1 MSDYVFVYGTLKR
14 GEHNHRLMDGA
25 EYVCDTHASNCVLV
39 DLGGCPGMIIGS
51 AEPECAAKGEV
62 FKFEDV
68 RVLRTLD
75 QLEQEGSLYKR
86 IMIPLYI
93 EDEVRM
99 CWTYVLLYALPFKA
113 IINDGVW
120 TSMKSMSQGL

>member
-14 GEHNHRLMDGA
+14 GEPNNQLMNGA
-25 EYVCDTHASNCVLV
+25 EYVCDAIASNCVLV

-51 AEPECAAKGEV
+51 CGTECAAKGEV
-62 FKFEDV
+62 FAFEDI
-68 RVLRTLD
+68 RVLRQLD

-99 CWTYVLLYALPFKA
+99 CWTYVLLHSIPSEAVIK
-113 IINDGVW
+113 DGIW
-120 TSMKSMSQGL
+120 TSMKSMTQGP